1 MKHKTK
7 LFYQLVH
14 SKSVSYT
21 CYWALPSLTGK
32 RTQSGLPKWKQGM
45 DPLPSASQ
53 GSYQKEVEGKTRAG
67 TPAQGNLIEDAGVP
81 TVS

>member
-1 MKHKTK
+1 
-7 LFYQLVH
+7 
-14 SKSVSYT
+14 
-21 CYWALPSLTGK
+21 
-32 RTQSGLPKWKQGM
+32 M

-67 TPAQGNLIEDAGVP
+67 TPAQGNLMEDAGVP